1 MESKE
6 NNKTLYLKY
15 RPNTLDEIIGNEDI
29 VAVLKSQLSG
39 NQPVSKSILFHGPT
53 GCGKTTLGRIIANE
67 LGAKGSDLR
76 EIDSADFRGIDTIRD
91 IRKQSAYKP
100 LESPCRVWILD
111 ECFAKG
117 TRIKMTNETEKSI
130 ESIEIGDRVQNLY
143 KGGTVTRT
151 FQNIV
156 QLNRVVKITFSNGNK
171 IICSKEHLFLTSSGW
186 KKAEDLKKDL
196 ILSPCYNIMLN
207 KDSRQGDKT
216 NEKNKMES
224 LSQVQKI
231 VSEKSNSILQQN
243 MRQSSHSKAH
253 PLGNSNMPNLPT
265 EFRSQMVQSKTN
277 LFQNMWKQISR
288 AKKNR
293 FNQRRRN
300 TEKIITN
307 NVKHEKKQSREIQAV
322 MQNQFRAYEENQSN
336 EQPEKHRKGQSYEKS
351 QWNLEYLVGRKRRQW
366 KIDHSSDNI
375 SLFPWLGNRI
385 CNLYR
390 TSFLR
395 WFWFPYKLQS
405 RYSKPSLKISS
416 GSGWSGTQFEKR
428 EAIRQEKRREISFV
442 GVESVESYQRG
453 SNDKSFSGIIEDKE
467 RNQGY
472 IIFYDLEIDSHPSYV
487 ANGML
492 VHNCHRLTGD
502 AMSAL
507 LKALEDTP
515 SHVYYILCTTDP
527 QKLLPTIRGRC
538 SQFQVKPLTEREMK
552 ILLRRVVKAENE
564 SISKEVYEQIV
575 QDSLGHP
582 RNALQILAQVLA
594 VEEGKRL
601 QIAKKTAEMQSKT
614 IELCR
619 ALINGE
625 PWKKVSNILKG
636 LKDEE
641 PEQIRR
647 AVLGYCQ
654 AVLLGSELQN
664 NGVAG
669 IMEEME
675 DDLFSSGFPGLVLR
689 CYSILYSEDDLPF

>member
-111 ECFAKG
+111 E
-117 TRIKMTNETEKSI
+117 T
-130 ESIEIGDRVQNLY
+130 
-143 KGGTVTRT
+143 
-151 FQNIV
+151 
-156 QLNRVVKITFSNGNK
+156 
-171 IICSKEHLFLTSSGW
+171 
-186 KKAEDLKKDL
+186 
-196 ILSPCYNIMLN
+196 
-207 KDSRQGDKT
+207 
-216 NEKNKMES
+216 
-224 LSQVQKI
+224 
-231 VSEKSNSILQQN
+231 
-243 MRQSSHSKAH
+243 
-253 PLGNSNMPNLPT
+253 
-265 EFRSQMVQSKTN
+265 
-277 LFQNMWKQISR
+277 
-288 AKKNR
+288 
-293 FNQRRRN
+293 
-300 TEKIITN
+300 
-307 NVKHEKKQSREIQAV
+307 
-322 MQNQFRAYEENQSN
+322 
-336 EQPEKHRKGQSYEKS
+336 
-351 QWNLEYLVGRKRRQW
+351 
-366 KIDHSSDNI
+366 
-375 SLFPWLGNRI
+375 
-385 CNLYR
+385 
-390 TSFLR
+390 
-395 WFWFPYKLQS
+395 
-405 RYSKPSLKISS
+405 
-416 GSGWSGTQFEKR
+416 
-428 EAIRQEKRREISFV
+428 
-442 GVESVESYQRG
+442 
-453 SNDKSFSGIIEDKE
+453 
-467 RNQGY
+467 
-472 IIFYDLEIDSHPSYV
+472 
-487 ANGML
+487 
-492 VHNCHRLTGD
+492 HRLTGD